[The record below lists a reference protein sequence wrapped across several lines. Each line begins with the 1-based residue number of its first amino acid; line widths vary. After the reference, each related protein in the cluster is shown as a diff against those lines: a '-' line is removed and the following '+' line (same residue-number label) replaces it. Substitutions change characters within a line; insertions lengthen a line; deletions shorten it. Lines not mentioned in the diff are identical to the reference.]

1 MEGEEKKMKKE
12 MMQPGSAESSL
23 VARIID
29 PTTSTPGEV
38 EASNI
43 QVFVLP
49 VRAVGSQ
56 PAEKAGQD
64 HGDTGALSS
73 APRPSPLMHARQRAQ
88 AEREVANNS
97 SSRFKPVFRVWTEED
112 GEELLAVKRNCCCGE
127 CVYLPLHRHLR

>member
-1 MEGEEKKMKKE
+1 MGRDGGRGGERGGEEIGGGGEKKMKKE

-23 VARIID
+23 VARIIH

-38 EASNI
+38 EVSNI

-49 VRAVGSQ
+49 VQAVGSQ

-73 APRPSPLMHARQRAQ
+73 APRPSPLMRARQQ
-88 AEREVANNS
+88 A
-97 SSRFKPVFRVWTEED
+97 
-112 GEELLAVKRNCCCGE
+112 
-127 CVYLPLHRHLR
+127 